1 MSKNRTTLIMNIFPK
16 KGLPSSGKGE
26 WVDLTWEKVLNSSVF
41 FLEGIPNKLIDIR

>member
-26 WVDLTWEKVLNSSVF
+26 WVDLTWDKVLNSTVF
-41 FLEGIPNKLIDIR
+41 FLEGNPYEVLSN